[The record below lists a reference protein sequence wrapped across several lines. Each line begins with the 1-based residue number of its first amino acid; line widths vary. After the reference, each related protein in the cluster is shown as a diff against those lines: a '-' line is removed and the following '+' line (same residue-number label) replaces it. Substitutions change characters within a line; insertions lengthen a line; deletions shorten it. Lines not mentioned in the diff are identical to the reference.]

1 VELIPRHS
9 PKEKAARR
17 LGQNK
22 DSGGIATGSIWL
34 MLVGI
39 SFIGLSMGP
48 RALGSPVHVLHPEG
62 VVHGFLALRTPA
74 GKIIANG
81 DLIQTT
87 RGSQMTARLEFHFS
101 DGSLHGETA
110 VFTQR
115 GSFRLQSYHMIEK
128 GPAFEHPVEMWID
141 VSKNQV
147 RVLDLSDGKNK
158 LSTDHV
164 DLPDDLAN
172 GLVPI
177 LVKNMRSGAAEIT
190 VSLVA
195 ATPKPRVVKL
205 IITPQGDD
213 SFSIAGSQRKAK
225 TFVAKVKIGG
235 VAGAVASLAG
245 KQPPDTHFWI
255 STGES
260 PVFLKSEG
268 PIAANTPVWQI
279 ELASPVWPEASAS
292 QR

>member
-1 VELIPRHS
+1 
-9 PKEKAARR
+9 
-17 LGQNK
+17 
-22 DSGGIATGSIWL
+22 
-34 MLVGI
+34 MLH
-39 SFIGLSMGP
+39 
-48 RALGSPVHVLHPEG
+48 AEG
-62 VVHGFLALRTPA
+62 VVHGFLVLRTPA
-74 GKIIANG
+74 GKIIATG

-87 RGSQMTARLEFHFS
+87 RNSQVTTRLEFHFS
-101 DGSLHGETA
+101 DSSLHEETA

-115 GSFRLQSYHMIEK
+115 GSFHLRSYHMIEK

-147 RVLDLSDGKNK
+147 KVLDLKDGKNK
-158 LSTDHV
+158 MSTDHV

-172 GLVPI
+172 GLVPM
-177 LVKNMRSGAAEIT
+177 LVKNVRSGKPEIT

-205 IITPQGDD
+205 TITPQGED
-213 SFSIAGSQRKAK
+213 SFSIAGSQRKAR

-235 VAGAVASLAG
+235 VTGAVASLAG

-255 STGES
+255 SAGDV
-260 PVFLKSEG
+260 PAFLKSEG

-279 ELASPVWPEASAS
+279 ELASPEWPQSKAA
-292 QR
+292 QP